1 MTRVARTAIPTPR
14 PNPQGERSNSHH
26 SPIDMAARVIESCM
40 LFTKSSFYRTGLRI
54 KPVQIIL
61 CLNYCFWSTS
71 LLPHSWFSFMHY
83 WMRWNESEIFCK
95 KLSTLQKGQFYHM
108 HTVIKAKNEVRLMKN
123 NLILHVISTSLSG
136 STKMKI
142 MVLINKRND
151 HLWFLTYDWHH
162 EWKKDTALAWLIPT
176 NTAIHLM
183 TLDHSPLWESGLLID
198 RWRSRHGYRSPIN
211 TRKKE

>member
-1 MTRVARTAIPTPR
+1 M
-14 PNPQGERSNSHH
+14 
-26 SPIDMAARVIESCM
+26 
-40 LFTKSSFYRTGLRI
+40 KW
-54 KPVQIIL
+54 K
-61 CLNYCFWSTS
+61 
-71 LLPHSWFSFMHY
+71 
-83 WMRWNESEIFCK
+83 WNI
-95 KLSTLQKGQFYHM
+95 LQK
-108 HTVIKAKNEVRLMKN
+108 IINLAKSPVLPNAYSHLSKKWSKTEWLMKN

-142 MVLINKRND
+142 MVLIHKRND

-211 TRKKE
+211 TRKKIWTLFSSTCRSMITCMVNRQFPNGDKSVGVFSGSCSNSTHFHCTMLHKNNVLNYTIPSNMCITSNSNTVFKGDLSY

>member
-83 WMRWNESEIFCK
+83 WMRLNESENI
-95 KLSTLQKGQFYHM
+95 LQK
-108 HTVIKAKNEVRLMKN
+108 IINLAKRPVLPYAYSHLSKKWSKDRGTDEK

-142 MVLINKRND
+142 MVLIHKRND

-198 RWRSRHGYRSPIN
+198 RWRSRHG
-211 TRKKE
+211 